1 MLMINKK
8 TPEGHNTMSLNN
20 VTLTTKDGKEKIPVT
35 ADNYR
40 ELLKAYF
47 GLDVRIPKLENQKQE
62 Q

>member
-1 MLMINKK
+1 
-8 TPEGHNTMSLNN
+8 MSLNN
-20 VTLTTKDGKEKIPVT
+20 VTVTTKDGKEKIPVT